1 MDTAVINFSE
11 SDSSIDNRSGDD
23 DVEESYPGIII
34 KSDAKRLRDEQIN
47 NFNDDLLSDNEN
59 DNNIN
64 DVIRYGPDSDFDVNA
79 ALKKKTDTMLSN
91 FVQDVEKEYKNSKK
105 SGSKVDNLIEG
116 RDRKFESN
124 NSLDID
130 KELND
135 LMGTL
140 CTDLVGKN
148 CQTVAEP
155 TLTINGNNCFL
166 NNFTKNDD
174 RDDDDDGSRVNL
186 AYDEESENDDENV
199 LKNPR
204 SSYDARV
211 NESYEDD
218 YWKNQRIKSKSF
230 VEKYKLEKLLKRGK
244 QRMSMIELGSRYKK
258 RGDKILKEMESSSSS
273 SPCPF
278 QIDND
283 FPSKPATYSCIGLAY
298 DRSSMI
304 EPKVSSSVSLNQR
317 PQSEINGGGVRF
329 SLESPSIVSDSNDSN
344 PCSLSNRT
352 NEDGEI
358 SPTHSKL
365 SWQND
370 EEERMRN
377 RSSSPRMS
385 DTEVNNV
392 VNSDCRVVESIIC
405 NEDMPCKPSVDD
417 GGSSGVSS
425 WLRQSMRRVR
435 HFNLEDPIRIRSAP
449 PDSLR
454 IQVESDESESGV
466 LQQNVINNRLNETGS
481 SDGQQQQQQQTN
493 RSSGNE
499 QNRSQRRRT
508 RSRPASLPGGRT
520 RSISEATLVQQNQ
533 QQQQQIPETETTN
546 STPPASEAQDNL
558 GYESDSTDRHP
569 SPRG

>member
-1 MDTAVINFSE
+1 MF
-11 SDSSIDNRSGDD
+11 
-23 DVEESYPGIII
+23 
-34 KSDAKRLRDEQIN
+34 
-47 NFNDDLLSDNEN
+47 
-59 DNNIN
+59 
-64 DVIRYGPDSDFDVNA
+64 
-79 ALKKKTDTMLSN
+79 
-91 FVQDVEKEYKNSKK
+91 FVD
-105 SGSKVDNLIEG
+105 
-116 RDRKFESN
+116 
-124 NSLDID
+124 
-130 KELND
+130 
-135 LMGTL
+135 
-140 CTDLVGKN
+140 
-148 CQTVAEP
+148 
-155 TLTINGNNCFL
+155 
-166 NNFTKNDD
+166 
-174 RDDDDDGSRVNL
+174 
-186 AYDEESENDDENV
+186 
-199 LKNPR
+199 
-204 SSYDARV
+204 
-211 NESYEDD
+211 
-218 YWKNQRIKSKSF
+218 
-230 VEKYKLEKLLKRGK
+230 
-244 QRMSMIELGSRYKK
+244 
-258 RGDKILKEMESSSSS
+258 
-273 SPCPF
+273 
-278 QIDND
+278 
-283 FPSKPATYSCIGLAY
+283 
-298 DRSSMI
+298 
-304 EPKVSSSVSLNQR
+304 
-317 PQSEINGGGVRF
+317 
-329 SLESPSIVSDSNDSN
+329 
-344 PCSLSNRT
+344 
-352 NEDGEI
+352 
-358 SPTHSKL
+358 L
-365 SWQND
+365 SWQNH

-481 SDGQQQQQQQTN
+481 SDGQQQQQQQQTN

-533 QQQQQIPETETTN
+533 QQQIPETETTN

>member
-1 MDTAVINFSE
+1 MF
-11 SDSSIDNRSGDD
+11 
-23 DVEESYPGIII
+23 
-34 KSDAKRLRDEQIN
+34 
-47 NFNDDLLSDNEN
+47 
-59 DNNIN
+59 
-64 DVIRYGPDSDFDVNA
+64 
-79 ALKKKTDTMLSN
+79 
-91 FVQDVEKEYKNSKK
+91 FVD
-105 SGSKVDNLIEG
+105 
-116 RDRKFESN
+116 
-124 NSLDID
+124 
-130 KELND
+130 
-135 LMGTL
+135 
-140 CTDLVGKN
+140 
-148 CQTVAEP
+148 
-155 TLTINGNNCFL
+155 
-166 NNFTKNDD
+166 
-174 RDDDDDGSRVNL
+174 
-186 AYDEESENDDENV
+186 
-199 LKNPR
+199 
-204 SSYDARV
+204 
-211 NESYEDD
+211 
-218 YWKNQRIKSKSF
+218 
-230 VEKYKLEKLLKRGK
+230 
-244 QRMSMIELGSRYKK
+244 
-258 RGDKILKEMESSSSS
+258 
-273 SPCPF
+273 
-278 QIDND
+278 
-283 FPSKPATYSCIGLAY
+283 
-298 DRSSMI
+298 
-304 EPKVSSSVSLNQR
+304 
-317 PQSEINGGGVRF
+317 
-329 SLESPSIVSDSNDSN
+329 
-344 PCSLSNRT
+344 
-352 NEDGEI
+352 
-358 SPTHSKL
+358 L
-365 SWQND
+365 SWQNH

-481 SDGQQQQQQQTN
+481 SDGQQQQQQTN

-533 QQQQQIPETETTN
+533 QQQQIPETETTN